1 MADEFVESHDEQD
14 YAYLHDAIDEV
25 LYRMRDDQ
33 LNLASEACRNT
44 IRDAILERI
53 INDLEEEE
61 LSNG

>member
-1 MADEFVESHDEQD
+1 MIDMEYIDFEQD

-25 LYRMRDDQ
+25 LESMKEDQ

-53 INDLEEEE
+53 INDLEDGDE
-61 LSNG
+61 